1 MKKMINS
8 VSRNF
13 KKRMIQVGAVCM
25 IFCLVFSFNVAYAK
39 NDDNEEKEKNIP
51 NTKINVHFEGE
62 ITGISAVS
70 VTLSNET
77 VTTMMEQEPGFWKEA
92 DNKEKLVDQIKQIDV
107 VKNDHTMT
115 FSTWRNSTEAEGSL
129 NIWITLQSEQNNA
142 GSSDENQ
149 GSGSSGENQGSGSS
163 DENQGSGSSNEVQG
177 SVGIDETQNAADDKA
192 QSDNQYQTQIIDGN
206 EAITVM
212 DEEVFS
218 ASEEQEEK
226 IAVAAQPE
234 EILPTEDLPKTGGN
248 TVAYLISGLLIATS
262 GFILRRVQK

>member
-8 VSRNF
+8 ISRNF
-13 KKRMIQVGAVCM
+13 KKRMIQIGAVCM
-25 IFCLVFSFNVAYAK
+25 IFYLVFSFNVAYAK

-77 VTTMMEQEPGFWKEA
+77 VIPMMEQEPGFWKEA
-92 DNKEKLVDQIKQIDV
+92 DNKEKLVNQIKQIDV

-149 GSGSSGENQGSGSS
+149 GSGSS
-163 DENQGSGSSNEVQG
+163 NEVQG
-177 SVGIDETQNAADDKA
+177 SVGIDETQNPVEDETS
-192 QSDNQYQTQIIDGN
+192 SDNQYQTQIIDGN

-218 ASEEQEEK
+218 PSEEQKEK

-234 EILPTEDLPKTGGN
+234 KILPTKDLPKTGGN
-248 TVAYLISGLLIATS
+248 TTAYLISGLLIAGS
-262 GFILRRVQK
+262 GLILRRVQK